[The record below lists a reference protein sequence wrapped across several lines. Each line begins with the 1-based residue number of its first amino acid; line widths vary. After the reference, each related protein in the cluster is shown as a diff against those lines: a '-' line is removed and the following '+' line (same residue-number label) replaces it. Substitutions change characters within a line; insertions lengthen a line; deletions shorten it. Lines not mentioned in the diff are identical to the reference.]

1 MHSVHEPGRA
11 VDRVLPMIWLALLG
25 SLCVYAGL
33 AFVIEPAVD
42 QTPAMLLPAF
52 LVLGCAQAGL
62 SFAVPAL
69 LARVP
74 VPPTMTE
81 MSRRRQTKIA
91 QWAICES
98 IGVLGLV
105 LYVLGAG
112 ASWLWGFCAAAALLL
127 GVHAPRNDAAAGTD
141 SRDLARADI
150 KIG

>member
-1 MHSVHEPGRA
+1 MQSDRS
-11 VDRVLPMIWLALLG
+11 VDRALPMIWLALLG

-33 AFVIEPAVD
+33 AFVIEPALAEA
-42 QTPAMLLPAF
+42 PAMLLQVF
-52 LVLGCAQAGL
+52 LVLGCSQAGL

-69 LARVP
+69 LARMP
-74 VPPTMTE
+74 LPPTMTD
-81 MSRRRQTKIA
+81 MIRRRQTKIV

-112 ASWLWGFCAAAALLL
+112 TSWLWGFCAAAALLL
-127 GVHAPRNDAAAGTD
+127 GVHAPRDDAGAGAD
-141 SRDLARADI
+141 SRELARADI